1 MADNYLEKRM
11 EEYRAGRLSRAYRP
25 KQSASLQKS
34 RLPQLRVFVTG
45 GASGIGRE
53 IVRAFRREN
62 CRVSFCDID
71 RKRGTETAQSTGAK
85 YYYADVADAGSL
97 TDCLDAVFT
106 DRGDLD
112 VIVNNAGV
120 FTTLPLAETS
130 IEEFD
135 RVMAVNLRPV
145 FITARR
151 LAIHRRDLADPNPY
165 GGRIINIASTRA
177 SMSEASTEPYS
188 ASKGGIV
195 ALTHALMMSLAE
207 WGITVNAI
215 SPGWIETDPDAIHT
229 DADRLQ
235 HPSRRVGTPADIAR
249 LALFLAEPANDFING
264 QNLTVDG
271 GMTRKMIYV

>member
-25 KQSASLQKS
+25 KQSPSLQKS

-53 IVRAFRREN
+53 IVRAFRQEN
-62 CRVSFCDID
+62 CQVSFCDID
-71 RKRGTETAQSTGAK
+71 RKRGAETAQSTGAK
-85 YYYADVADAGSL
+85 YYYTDVADAVSL
-97 TDCLDAVFT
+97 TACLDAVLA

-112 VIVNNAGV
+112 VIVNNAGI
-120 FTTLPLAETS
+120 FTTSPITETTV
-130 IEEFD
+130 EDFD
-135 RVMAVNLRPV
+135 RVISVNLRPV

-151 LAIHRRDLADPNPY
+151 LAIHRHNLAEPNPY

-177 SMSEASTEPYS
+177 LMSEASTEPYS

-195 ALTHALMMSLAE
+195 ALTHSLMMSLAE
-207 WGITVNAI
+207 WNITVNAI
-215 SPGWIETDPDAIHT
+215 SPGWIETDATAVHSE
-229 DADRLQ
+229 ADRLQ